1 MTDDRNSP
9 ATKGDLAGLRTEL
22 KGDISDLRTE
32 LKGDISDLKME
43 LKSDLAKQKDELI
56 EAIRDS
62 QTEVLKAFYGFSQ
75 TIQDRFKENDDSEAA
90 IKRRMTT
97 LESRILEVEK
107 RLNMPPNAA

>member
-1 MTDDRNSP
+1 MADDRNSP
-9 ATKGDLAGLRTEL
+9 ATKGDLADLRTEF
-22 KGDISDLRTE
+22 KGGLSDLRT
-32 LKGDISDLKME
+32 DLKRE
-43 LKSDLAKQKDELI
+43 LADQKDGLI

-75 TIQDRFKENDDSEAA
+75 TIQDRFKESDDSEAA

>member
-1 MTDDRNSP
+1 MADDRNSP
-9 ATKGDLAGLRTEL
+9 ATRGDLANLRTEL
-22 KGDISDLRTE
+22 K
-32 LKGDISDLKME
+32 K
-43 LKSDLAKQKDELI
+43 DLADQKDELI
-56 EAIRDS
+56 EAICDG

-107 RLNMPPNAA
+107 RLKMPPNAS